1 MPLSAVEARPF
12 EGVRVVDLT
21 HVLAGPF
28 AAYQLGVL
36 GADVIR
42 VEHPHQVDLARQLGP
57 DVVMNEQL
65 LGTGYVTQGSNKRSL
80 SLDLRTDVGRG
91 VLRRLLGRADVLVEN
106 FRPGALDALEL
117 GYEQVRT
124 INPSLIYVS
133 LSLFGHTGDK
143 RSYTGYDHN
152 VQASSGMMA
161 MTGTPAVHPLKCGP
175 LVVDYATGMCAAFA
189 VSAALFQ
196 RTRTQVGQRVDLAMM
211 DVATALMAS
220 HVTAFSRSGTDP
232 RPNGDRAPLA
242 TNDVY
247 VTGDGLLML
256 GAGNA
261 EQNRRLWAALDRPD
275 LARDGLAEREA
286 AYEQERD
293 LLVTVLRT
301 RTADEWEQFFQERHV
316 PATRVRVLS
325 EVLADPHTRS
335 RGLLHQQHLP
345 GVDGPVTV
353 PVSTFRFEHGGPSI
367 ETPPPTVGQ
376 HNDAILSELGYSD
389 DDIARIRGC
398 GALG

>member
-1 MPLSAVEARPF
+1 
-12 EGVRVVDLT
+12 
-21 HVLAGPF
+21 
-28 AAYQLGVL
+28 
-36 GADVIR
+36 
-42 VEHPHQVDLARQLGP
+42 
-57 DVVMNEQL
+57 
-65 LGTGYVTQGSNKRSL
+65 
-80 SLDLRTDVGRG
+80 
-91 VLRRLLGRADVLVEN
+91 
-106 FRPGALDALEL
+106 
-117 GYEQVRT
+117 
-124 INPSLIYVS
+124 
-133 LSLFGHTGDK
+133 
-143 RSYTGYDHN
+143 
-152 VQASSGMMA
+152 

-316 PATRVRVLS
+316 PATRVRVLRPGPRRS
-325 EVLADPHTRS
+325 SHAFAWPVAPTAPPGRRRS
-335 RGLLHQQHLP
+335 RDRP
-345 GVDGPVTV
+345 GVDV
-353 PVSTFRFEHGGPSI
+353 PVRAWVPSI

-398 GALG
+398 GVLG